1 MNAEKAEVGQKYL
14 SKKGVPITVMG
25 MKGDKVVLRVEVSGN
40 KVEVAKNYE
49 LLPYKESKV
58 SKESKL
64 LVNSN
69 GKKGNERHEGSLAE
83 IIDLM
88 LFAGGKTIQEMAD
101 IVAKKAAQT
110 AKGKDLEANVRAR
123 MVTFRRKG
131 WRVEKDEKKH
141 IKVIQSKS

>member
-14 SKKGVPITVMG
+14 SKKGVPVTVMS

-58 SKESKL
+58 SKEAKL
-64 LVNSN
+64 LADSN
-69 GKKGNERHEGSLAE
+69 GRKIGARREGSLAV
-83 IIDLM
+83 IIDPM
-88 LFAGGKTIQEMAD
+88 LFTGGKTIQEMAD
-101 IVAKKAAQT
+101 VVAKKAGQA
-110 AKGKDLEANVRAR
+110 AKGKDLQANVRAR

-131 WRVEKDEKKH
+131 WRVEKNGKKH